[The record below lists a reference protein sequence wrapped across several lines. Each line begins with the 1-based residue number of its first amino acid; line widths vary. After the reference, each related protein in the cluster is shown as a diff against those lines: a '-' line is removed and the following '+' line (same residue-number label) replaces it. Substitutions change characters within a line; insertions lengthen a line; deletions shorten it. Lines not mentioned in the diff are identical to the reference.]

1 MKDSREAPKGRMP
14 SENRAALVLAACSI
28 LAGVIT
34 LAVLSGTAQLVAA
47 SVLFG
52 LAGIA
57 LVSFAFLLVGQSDE
71 ADRRRNP
78 RG

>member
-1 MKDSREAPKGRMP
+1 MP
-14 SENRAALVLAACSI
+14 PENRAALVLAACCVV
-28 LAGVIT
+28 AGIVA
-34 LAVLSGTAQLVAA
+34 LAVLSGTAQLVSA

-57 LVSFAFLLVGQSDE
+57 LVSLAFLLVGQSEE